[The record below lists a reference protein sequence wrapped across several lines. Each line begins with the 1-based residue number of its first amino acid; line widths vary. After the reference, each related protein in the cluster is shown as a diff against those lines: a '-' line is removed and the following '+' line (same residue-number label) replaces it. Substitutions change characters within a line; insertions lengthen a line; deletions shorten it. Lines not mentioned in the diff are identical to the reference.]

1 MTCTK
6 VSLNEANMRATPKTS
21 SPVWGIVYESGLAT
35 YMPPQRWDFRGG
47 IGARGWVILTIS
59 DLRTKRDILD
69 GGALDLLLG
78 RHCNQSSIA
87 R

>member
-21 SPVWGIVYESGLAT
+21 SPVWGIVYGSGLAIFPHKDGPG
-35 YMPPQRWDFRGG
+35 MG
-47 IGARGWVILTIS
+47 ILTIS
-59 DLRTKRDILD
+59 DLRTKRDIL
-69 GGALDLLLG
+69 GSGALDLLLG
-78 RHCNQSSIA
+78 RHCNQSSNE